1 MNKQSFSSNKDPQ
14 VFLKHIL
21 ESIGWIEKET
31 EVVSKDEFIKN
42 VPTQDIVIRRLEMIG
57 EAVKNLPGDFK
68 KKCPDV
74 PWQKI
79 SGLRDKLIHGYFGID
94 LELVWE
100 IIKKDLPLFKIQIQH
115 MLRDKQLRSY
125 SPLAVKKVYGKG

>member
-1 MNKQSFSSNKDPQ
+1 MNKDPR
-14 VFLKHIL
+14 VFLKHTL
-21 ESIGWIEKET
+21 ESIEWIEKET

-42 VPTQDIVIRRLEMIG
+42 VPTQDMVIRRLEIIG
-57 EAVKNLPGDFK
+57 EAVKNLPADFK
-68 KKCPDV
+68 KNYPDV

-100 IIKKDLPLFKIQIQH
+100 IIKKNLPLFKLQIQQ
-115 MLRDKQLRSY
+115 MLRD
-125 SPLAVKKVYGKG
+125 

>member
-42 VPTQDIVIRRLEMIG
+42 VPTQDIVIRRLEIIG
-57 EAVKNLPGDFK
+57 EAVKNLPGNFK
-68 KKCPDV
+68 KKYPDV